1 MRHFLLSLC
10 LLVGGVLLLA
20 LTAPA
25 LAAPLPRTTT
35 ARPFAGSLSAQV
47 ALAPQRPHIDSP
59 PAPTPTPCDSN
70 DPKSCA
76 NQVSGQ
82 FNKLYQVIFLVGVIL
97 AIAIAVILLIVSAIR
112 GMIAAGQ
119 GESHVIYNTI
129 MKAIA
134 IIILLVIAIESP
146 NIINLLLNGAGQSIT
161 PPSLPTV
168 P

>member
-10 LLVGGVLLLA
+10 LLVGGVLPLA
-20 LTAPA
+20 LPATSA
-25 LAAPLPRTTT
+25 LAASPPRTAADQPTT
-35 ARPFAGSLSAQV
+35 VSLSAQA
-47 ALAPQRPHIDSP
+47 ALAPLRPQIGAACNP
-59 PAPTPTPCDSN
+59 N
-70 DPKSCA
+70 DPKACA
-76 NQVSGQ
+76 NDVSGK
-82 FNKLYQVIFLVGVIL
+82 FNQLYQVIFLVGVIL
-97 AIAIAVILLIVSAIR
+97 AIAIAVILLIISAIR

-146 NIINLLLNGAGQSIT
+146 NIINLLLSGAGQSIQ
-161 PPSLPTV
+161 PPSLPTA

>member
-47 ALAPQRPHIDSP
+47 ALAPLRPHID
-59 PAPTPTPCDSN
+59 PTPTPCDSN
-70 DPKSCA
+70 DPKACA